1 MYIFIFMVHLF
12 FCSCS
17 FVWSLGFRN
26 IYSVEKMYIF
36 TFCFSIFFLLLLFS
50 FLGLLCIFKVSVIV
64 CWIVQIKCLV
74 FAQKAKD
81 FETFFGFFS
90 LFSCFCFFSSSSVV
104 FVCFCF
110 NFVSWCFFLSIV
122 SLCLW
127 IMFCWSINICIVQFW
142 NILCSVSN
150 FWSLKIFYRPPKYS

>member
-36 TFCFSIFFLLLLFS
+36 TFCFSIFFSSFAFS
-50 FLGLLCIFKVSVIV
+50 FSWTTLYFFKMSVIV

-74 FAQKAKD
+74 FAQRAKD

-90 LFSCFCFFSSSSVV
+90 LFSCFCFFLVLLLFLYV
-104 FVCFCF
+104 FVLTLLVDVFSFLLFLFVYRLCF
-110 NFVSWCFFLSIV
+110 VGPST
-122 SLCLW
+122 
-127 IMFCWSINICIVQFW
+127 
-142 NILCSVSN
+142 SV
-150 FWSLKIFYRPPKYS
+150 